1 MFPRVKDLYSRFIA
15 FLYNFSYIYLM
26 FIRVLSLLSVYKI
39 AARVNFLAIL
49 LPNLN
54 IVIQTCIYFQ
64 GFLTHIISYFSIYM
78 YSVRMLRNRNNK

>member
-1 MFPRVKDLYSRFIA
+1 
-15 FLYNFSYIYLM
+15 M

-39 AARVNFLAIL
+39 AARVNFLAIP

-64 GFLTHIISYFSIYM
+64 GFLTHIISFCSIYM
-78 YSVRMLRNRNNK
+78 PSVRRDLELPRDSYLILW